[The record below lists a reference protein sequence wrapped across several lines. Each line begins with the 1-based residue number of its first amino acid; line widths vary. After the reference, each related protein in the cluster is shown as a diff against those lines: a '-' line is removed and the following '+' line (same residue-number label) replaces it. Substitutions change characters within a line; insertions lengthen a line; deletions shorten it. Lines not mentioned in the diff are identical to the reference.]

1 MKESI
6 QDLKSER
13 KAIKKIETERILE
26 MESLGKQ
33 RGTIDVNITNRIQE
47 MEERISG
54 IEEKDSMV
62 KKKM

>member
-1 MKESI
+1 VKESI

>member
-1 MKESI
+1 
-6 QDLKSER
+6 
-13 KAIKKIETERILE
+13 